1 MTDKVKL
8 YAVKNYCGEYLAD
21 PSLEIGDW
29 DEDITL
35 ALLNKQIENAEDG
48 ANRHGG
54 HVVELV

>member
-35 ALLNKQIENAEDG
+35 AFLYKHKEYAEEG